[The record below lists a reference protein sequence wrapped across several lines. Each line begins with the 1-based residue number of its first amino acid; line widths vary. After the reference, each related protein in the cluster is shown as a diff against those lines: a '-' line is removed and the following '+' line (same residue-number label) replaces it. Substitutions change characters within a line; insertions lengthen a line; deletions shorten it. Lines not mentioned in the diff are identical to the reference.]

1 MPVSVGEIGDQNMLR
16 SKKSAV
22 IGDGQNGE
30 LLNEEVLRF
39 EDVVKIYKSGPI
51 VNYALDKVNFTL
63 KNGETIAIVGESG
76 SGKTTLGMAAINLLE
91 HSKGTI
97 YFLGN
102 PLKKLRGRKLKDFR
116 AKSQMIFQDP
126 YGSLNPYNS
135 VFDSVVA
142 PLNNFRP
149 DMSKTEKREAVL
161 SMLDRV
167 GLRPAESFID
177 EFPKKLSGGQ
187 RQRVSIAR
195 ALIMR
200 PALII
205 ADEPTSMLDVSVS
218 STVITLLNE
227 LKKEM
232 HFSMLYISHELATAK
247 YISERMAVMN
257 LGRIVEIGNSDE
269 IVAHP
274 SHPYTK
280 LLLTSMPDVKNK
292 PEDEMSVNLNF
303 DEYNGGIKGCTFASV
318 CPFVKENCKET
329 RPELTKVDEGHYVAC
344 FYPL

>member
-1 MPVSVGEIGDQNMLR
+1 MLR
-16 SKKSAV
+16 TK
-22 IGDGQNGE
+22 NETRTGE
-30 LLNEEVLRF
+30 EALESSTSEEVIRF
-39 EDVVKIYKSGPI
+39 ENVTKIYKSGPI
-51 VNYALDKVNFTL
+51 VNHALDGVSFSL
-63 KNGETIAIVGESG
+63 RRGETISIVGESG
-76 SGKTTLGMAAINLLE
+76 SGKTTLGMAAINLLD
-91 HSKGTI
+91 HSGGTI
-97 YFLGN
+97 YFLGS
-102 PLKKLRGRKLKDFR
+102 PLRKLRGKKLRSFR
-116 AKSQMIFQDP
+116 SKSQMIFQDP

-135 VFDSVVA
+135 VYDSVVA

-149 DMSKTEKREAVL
+149 DLSKSEKRKEVL
-161 SMLDRV
+161 EMLDKV

-200 PALII
+200 PAFII

-232 HFSMLYISHELATAK
+232 NFSMLYISHELATAK

-257 LGRIVEIGNSDE
+257 LGRIVEIGNSDD
-269 IVAHP
+269 IVARP

-292 PEDEMSVNLNF
+292 PGDEMVVDLDF
-303 DEYNGGIKGCTFASV
+303 DAYNGGMKGCTFANV
-318 CPFVKENCKET
+318 CPFVKEDCKTT
-329 RPELTKVDEGHYVAC
+329 RPELRKIEEGHYVAC
-344 FYPL
+344 FYPLS